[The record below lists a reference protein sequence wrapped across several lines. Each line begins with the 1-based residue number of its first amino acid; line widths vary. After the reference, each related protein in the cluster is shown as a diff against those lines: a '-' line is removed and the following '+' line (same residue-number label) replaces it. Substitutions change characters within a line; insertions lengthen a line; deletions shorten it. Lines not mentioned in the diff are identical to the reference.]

1 MDGVGAE
8 YFGGRDNGRHVQIAV
23 CGGGRADAEVLVR
36 EANVQRVLVGLRIDR
51 DRLDAEFPARIDDAK
66 GDLTT
71 VRDQNLFEH
80 FLACAGAPP
89 SAPLPLRRPNREQ
102 SLAVLNR
109 LAVLRVDID
118 DLPLVLGVALS

>member
-23 CGGGRADAEVLVR
+23 CAAGRANAEVLVR
-36 EANVQRVLVGLRIDR
+36 EANVQGVLVGLRIDR

-71 VRDQNLFEH
+71 VRDQNFFEH
-80 FLACAGAPP
+80 FLACAGAPTL
-89 SAPLPLRRPNREQ
+89 SASTLKASGSRTIARRTEPAGRSLRRY
-102 SLAVLNR
+102 
-109 LAVLRVDID
+109 
-118 DLPLVLGVALS
+118 